1 MPSPPEYFAN
11 SELSLNDL
19 KMPSR
24 SSGTEV
30 RKHDDN
36 CGRSVPELN
45 SVGVEAMKSN
55 DDSKS

>member
-1 MPSPPEYFAN
+1 MV
-11 SELSLNDL
+11 
-19 KMPSR
+19 
-24 SSGTEV
+24 V

-45 SVGVEAMKSN
+45 RVGVDAMKSN